1 MEINREK
8 KQREN
13 LQLSEKEKVC
23 KRAKKRKSEIKYRL
37 ILHYTDDDKRVRM
50 EKGEWIPQRKEKD

>member
-50 EKGEWIPQRKEKD
+50 EKGE